1 MKLQNKPRSLRQLA
15 AIAALIGVALTGT
28 ASALTV
34 KNNKDNNPSD
44 PLIVD
49 SLRYAI
55 ANTPAGGTVDF
66 SSSLNGKTIALKA
79 GQLVVNKQLTIK
91 GLGASKL
98 TVSGNNASRV
108 FFVSGSFAL
117 PTVIS
122 DVTITK
128 GNAVGTDLSGNGL
141 DSDGGGILNTGFL
154 SLVRVAVTGNKAL
167 VGNGGGIFNSGTL
180 SPVSDSTIS
189 YNSASSSAPGN
200 GDGNGGGIY
209 DIQDMTIARC
219 AIFNNTAQADGGGV
233 QEFGSATLINTTVAS
248 NTAGGAGGGINDG
261 FGATIKTYNVTVAGN
276 AAATGG
282 GLANVLPVGQSWE
295 LRNTIVANNSA
306 ASGPDIFLGLVGAPI
321 SQGNNLIGKK
331 DGSIPGP
338 VATYAGSDFLGTIGS
353 PLNPKLGP
361 LQNNGGPTLTMAL
374 LPGSPAIDKG
384 NNANVLVSMTSDQRG
399 FMVRIINGGIS
410 MTVDIGAYEYSTARS
425 LKNEALADLQPCLSS
440 LDCRTRSRAASAILS
455 IQRSLTPALWLS
467 DTKLSTCGE
476 LVFEKEEEAA
486 YQIQKIITESPDI
499 ACVQGALDAAQDIV
513 LADEQLARA
522 AIDAAVAAGGNA
534 SKINSAKSEMVT
546 AQSYLATQN
555 YKGAIEHYEHAWEL
569 AQEAQG
575 IKEDEDA
582 CKALKKL
589 WEHDGDDDDD
599 DDDCN

>member
-98 TVSGNNASRV
+98 TVSGNNVSRV

-128 GNAVGTDLSGNGL
+128 GNAVGTDLSGSGL

-167 VGNGGGIFNSGTL
+167 VGNGGGIFNSGT
-180 SPVSDSTIS
+180 SSVSDSTIS

-209 DIQDMTIARC
+209 DVQDMTIARC
-219 AIFNNTAQADGGGV
+219 AIFNNTAQADGGGI
-233 QEFGSATLINTTVAS
+233 QELGSATLINTTVAS

-306 ASGPDIFLGLVGAPI
+306 ASGPDIFLGSVGAPI

-338 VATYAGSDFLGTIGS
+338 IATYAGSDFLGTIGS

-361 LQNNGGPTLTMAL
+361 LQNNGGPTVTMAL
-374 LPGSPAIDKG
+374 LPGSPAIDNG
-384 NNANVLVSMTSDQRG
+384 SNANLLGTMTSDQRG

-410 MTVDIGAYEYSTARS
+410 LTVDIGAYEYSTARS
-425 LKNEALADLQPCLSS
+425 LKNEAIADLQPCLTS
-440 LDCRTRSRAASAILS
+440 LDCRTRSRAASAILC

-467 DTKLSTCGE
+467 DTTLGTCGE
-476 LVFEKEEEAA
+476 LVFDKEEEAA
-486 YQIQKIITESPDI
+486 YQLQKIISYSPDM
-499 ACVQGALDAAQDIV
+499 ACVQDALDAVQDLV

-534 SKINSAKSEMVT
+534 AKINSAKSEMVI
-546 AQSYLATQN
+546 AQSYLAKQD
-555 YKGAIEHYEHAWEL
+555 YKGAIDHYEHAWEL
-569 AQEAQG
+569 AQQAQG

-582 CKALKKL
+582 CKAIKRL
-589 WEHDGDDDDD
+589 WEHDGDG

>member
-98 TVSGNNASRV
+98 TVSGNNVSRV

-128 GNAVGTDLSGNGL
+128 GNAVGTDLSGSGL

-167 VGNGGGIFNSGTL
+167 VGNGGGIFNSGT
-180 SPVSDSTIS
+180 SSVSDSTIS

-209 DIQDMTIARC
+209 DVQDMTIARC
-219 AIFNNTAQADGGGV
+219 AIFNNTAQADGGGI
-233 QEFGSATLINTTVAS
+233 QELGSATLINTTVAS

-306 ASGPDIFLGLVGAPI
+306 ASGPDIYLGLVGAPI
-321 SQGNNLIGKK
+321 SQGFNLIGKK
-331 DGSIPGP
+331 DGSVPGP
-338 VATYAGSDFLGTIGS
+338 LATYAEPHFLGTIGS

-361 LQNNGGPTLTMAL
+361 LQNNGGPTVTMAL

-384 NNANVLVSMTSDQRG
+384 SNANLLGTMTSDQRG

-410 MTVDIGAYEYSTARS
+410 MTVDIGAYEYLTARS
-425 LKNEALADLQPCLSS
+425 LKNEAIADLQPCLTS
-440 LDCRTRSRAASAILS
+440 LDCRTRSRAASAILC

-467 DTKLSTCGE
+467 DTTLGTCGE
-476 LVFEKEEEAA
+476 LVFDKEEEAA
-486 YQIQKIITESPDI
+486 YQLQKIISYSPDM
-499 ACVQGALDAAQDIV
+499 ACVQDALDAVQDLV

-534 SKINSAKSEMVT
+534 AKINSAKSEMVI
-546 AQSYLATQN
+546 AQSYLAKQD
-555 YKGAIEHYEHAWEL
+555 YKGAIDHYEHAWEL
-569 AQEAQG
+569 AQQAQG

-582 CKALKKL
+582 CKAIKRL
-589 WEHDGDDDDD
+589 WEHDGDG

>member
-66 SSSLNGKTIALKA
+66 SSSLNGKTIALKG

-98 TVSGNNASRV
+98 TVSGNNVSRV

-128 GNAVGTDLSGNGL
+128 GNAVGTDLSGSGL

-167 VGNGGGIFNSGTL
+167 VGNGGGIFNSGA
-180 SPVSDSTIS
+180 SSVSDSTIS

-209 DIQDMTIARC
+209 DVQDMTIARC
-219 AIFNNTAQADGGGV
+219 AIFNNTAQADGGGI
-233 QEFGSATLINTTVAS
+233 QELGSATLINTTVAS

-306 ASGPDIFLGLVGAPI
+306 ASGPDIFLGSVGAPI

-338 VATYAGSDFLGTIGS
+338 IATYAGSDFLGTIGS

-361 LQNNGGPTLTMAL
+361 LQNNGGPTVTMAL
-374 LPGSPAIDKG
+374 LPGSPAIDNG
-384 NNANVLVSMTSDQRG
+384 SNANLLGTMTSDQRG

-410 MTVDIGAYEYSTARS
+410 LTVDIGAYEYSTARS
-425 LKNEALADLQPCLSS
+425 LKNEAIADLQPCLTS
-440 LDCRTRSRAASAILS
+440 LDCRTRSRAASAILC

-467 DTKLSTCGE
+467 DTTLGTCGE
-476 LVFEKEEEAA
+476 LVFDKEEEAA
-486 YQIQKIITESPDI
+486 YQLQKIISYSPDM
-499 ACVQGALDAAQDIV
+499 ACVQDALDAVQDLV

-534 SKINSAKSEMVT
+534 AKIASAKSEMVI
-546 AQSYLATQN
+546 AQSYLAKQD
-555 YKGAIEHYEHAWEL
+555 YKGAIDHYEHAWEL
-569 AQEAQG
+569 AQQAQG

-582 CKALKKL
+582 CKAIKRL
-589 WEHDGDDDDD
+589 WEHDGDG